1 MKHILKNCVLSKE
14 NNVKKLHSEVTQ
26 MVDRLG
32 RGFEI
37 VVINTFSCGIIWLV
51 NHDIWVGLSFMFDC
65 C

>member
-37 VVINTFSCGIIWLV
+37 VVINTFKQSSEKTVFKGYFY
-51 NHDIWVGLSFMFDC
+51 N
-65 C
+65 

>member
-26 MVDRLG
+26 MVERLG

-37 VVINTFSCGIIWLV
+37 VVINTFKQSSEKTVFKGYFY
-51 NHDIWVGLSFMFDC
+51 N
-65 C
+65 